1 MKRISYVV
9 FPENSYH
16 LDDRRVIVATPDNL
30 NNDEKVFLGIA
41 QKPDDKKKYDEI
53 IKKFSDEDAI
63 FHVPRRAH
71 NGLYIYSDYFPP
83 SNVFITN

>member
-1 MKRISYVV
+1 MITYKICTVV
-9 FPENSYH
+9 LQAVDFLRTHHPVQPLENSYH

-53 IKKFSDEDAI
+53 IKERIKREND
-63 FHVPRRAH
+63 
-71 NGLYIYSDYFPP
+71 
-83 SNVFITN
+83 